1 MEKNESIVS
10 TFLPRLKNI
19 IESLITTLSET
30 SRMLEDLLTEI
41 VHAESKLPRR
51 EKPEYIY

>member
-30 SRMLEDLLTEI
+30 NRMLEDLLTEI